1 MAGLGERGYR
11 IKADPTKAGWED
23 SEFPVLCEN
32 CLGDN
37 PYVRMTREPFG
48 GACKV
53 CERPFTI
60 FRWKPGPKARFKVVV
75 VCQMCSKLKHVCQCC
90 MLDLQ
95 YGVFWGEL
103 GVEYPFLERSFFDFT
118 TDPCCFRSS
127 R

>member
-23 SEFPVLCEN
+23 SEFPVLCET

-75 VCQMCSKLKHVCQCC
+75 ICQSECRCE
-90 MLDLQ
+90 
-95 YGVFWGEL
+95 GVSWI
-103 GVEYPFLERSFFDFT
+103 
-118 TDPCCFRSS
+118 
-127 R
+127 

>member
-1 MAGLGERGYR
+1 MAAAL
-11 IKADPTKAGWED
+11 P
-23 SEFPVLCEN
+23 P
-32 CLGDN
+32 DN

-75 VCQMCSKLKHVCQCC
+75 ICQSEIDAGACLRVGSGITLTCITPLCAVCSKLKHVCQCC

-95 YGVFWGEL
+95 YGA
-103 GVEYPFLERSFFDFT
+103 
-118 TDPCCFRSS
+118 
-127 R
+127 